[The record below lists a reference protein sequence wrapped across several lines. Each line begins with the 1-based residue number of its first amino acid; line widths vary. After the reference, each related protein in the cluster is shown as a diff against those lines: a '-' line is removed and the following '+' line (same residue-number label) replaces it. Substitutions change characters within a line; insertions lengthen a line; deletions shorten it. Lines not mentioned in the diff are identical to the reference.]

1 MDERILA
8 NRKLKEQIAELEA
21 TVQALRQRE
30 MELKLA
36 HQMALAQV
44 QQNEE
49 RCRKTLDHMLEGCQI
64 INRQW
69 RYVYVNDAVAKHGQ
83 RRKEELIGHTL
94 MEIYPGIE
102 HSDLFVFLN
111 QCMNERI
118 SYRIENEFHY
128 NEGEARWFELS
139 IQPVPEGVF
148 VLSLDIT
155 NRKKMEQS
163 LARREE
169 EYRVL
174 FEESRDAFM
183 TITPPT
189 WKFSTSNRA
198 CMELFGARDMTEFKS
213 FTPWE
218 LSPELQPDGQSSLE
232 KAREMIEIAKQ
243 KGSVFFEWTHHRI
256 NGEIFQATVF
266 LTRIELGDEIVLL
279 ATVRDIT
286 ESIRARES
294 LRESESLL
302 AQVERIAKI
311 GGWEMD
317 MVRQTVKWTQGA
329 YAIIGLEPGQPLPRP
344 DQHLEYC
351 LPEYQDLVTE
361 SMQVLIEE
369 DRPLELEVQYRT
381 VQGDLRWCSLHAK
394 AVRERGICTKIR
406 GTMQDIT
413 EQKRIEEEARQAQEK
428 LILQQRNEKDR
439 VQAELIRV
447 QDELVRKTRLAAI
460 GQIAASIAHD
470 LRNPLGAAGNA
481 CYFLKHYGSGDK
493 EQTEEYLQIIDRE
506 LRTAHEVI
514 DGLLSMAREKE
525 PAKESVDLREI
536 IEDVVQ
542 TVITEDQV
550 ACHIS
555 LEPEPFIVEVDSIQI
570 RQMVTNLIRNA
581 VQAMR
586 GRGELVIEASREP
599 DQHIIRFRD
608 TGPGFDPKI
617 LGVLFEPLVTTK
629 AKGTGLGLTICRQIV
644 QRHGGTIEG
653 TNHADGGAVITIHL
667 PRS

>member
-213 FTPWE
+213 FTPWG

-617 LGVLFEPLVTTK
+617 LEVLFEPLVTTK